1 MNPQRKVRQIR
12 NRRAG
17 DVIPTR
23 YTYTNSASSLHPGGC
38 NFAFADG
45 SVRFLKES
53 INSWP
58 VDRIT
63 GIATGVTSADGM
75 FDGGAPYTTAPGT
88 QLGVYQAL
96 STRSGRETVSAD
108 QN

>member
-12 NRRAG
+12 KRRSG
-17 DVIPTR
+17 DPIPTR

-63 GIATGVTSADGM
+63 GVAIGVTSADGM
-75 FDGGAPYTTAPGT
+75 FEGGAPYTIDPGT

-96 STRSGRETVSAD
+96 STRSGRETISAD
-108 QN
+108 QF